1 MLAVVFPAVKKT
13 LWQMLGPS
21 IILVALSLS
30 GGELLLWPNL
40 SANYGMAIIWPI
52 PIILCLQFIVNIE
65 IERYVLVTGKSVE
78 ESLVGKTRWLAAVFG
93 ITVLLALVWPAW
105 ITTSG
110 NLIAHVAGFE
120 GSAARSAGLGISVAL
135 LLSTIVIFR
144 RRETYQLL
152 EKLARISLVGT
163 LAIIVTIVVIKFDL
177 GVFVEGLKGF
187 LRIGYI
193 PKEILRFDFVAAL
206 AYGGVSGVLN
216 LVQGEWVRAKGY
228 GVNSLPEAERGAV
241 ELETA
246 VSKTNYR
253 RWFSLINQEHFFIF
267 VLANLVSIFL
277 LSFLGR
283 ILLPGGGVQGFQV
296 LISEITVL
304 NSTIP
309 YLGTIFALAGV
320 IIFLMANITILDAI
334 GRLVYRMITPF
345 RTRNNNSGE
354 VGESGWLSTLTP
366 QRISEYSVYVGVFIL
381 LLSLFVPS
389 FKQPFFLLVVSASLS
404 AFTMWLYPPL
414 LLKLN
419 LQLPRAARPGWLR
432 SMLLILAAL
441 FYGVITLWALLAY
454 VSVWLVVGLGLL
466 VTMYHVITLWKEL
479 VRSAP

>member
-1 MLAVVFPAVKKT
+1 MNTLVFPAAKKT

-40 SANYGMAIIWPI
+40 SANYGLAIIWPI
-52 PIILCLQFIVNIE
+52 PIILGLQFIVNIE

-93 ITVLLALVWPAW
+93 LTVVLALVWPAW
-105 ITTSG
+105 ISTSG
-110 NLIAHVAGFE
+110 NLVAHMAGFD
-120 GSAARSAGLGISVAL
+120 GQVGKTVGLVVSIAL
-135 LLSTIVIFR
+135 LLLTVVIFR
-144 RRETYQLL
+144 QRNTYQIL
-152 EKLARISLVGT
+152 EKLSRISLIITLLIIFAIVG
-163 LAIIVTIVVIKFDL
+163 IKFDWV
-177 GVFVEGLKGF
+177 VFVEGLKGF

-216 LVQGEWVRAKGY
+216 LVQGEWVRDKGY
-228 GVNSLPEAERGAV
+228 GVNSLPEGKRGSV
-241 ELETA
+241 ELET
-246 VSKTNYR
+246 SGSRINYR

-267 VLANLVSIFL
+267 VLANVVSIFL
-277 LSFLGR
+277 LSYLGR

-296 LISEITVL
+296 LTAEIAVL
-304 NSTIP
+304 NSTIS

-345 RTRNNNSGE
+345 RKSNSKAF
-354 VGESGWLSTLTP
+354 LATLTAP
-366 QRISEYSVYVGVFIL
+366 RISEYSIYVGVLIL
-381 LLSLFVPS
+381 LLSLVIPS

-419 LQLPRAARPGWLR
+419 LQLPIAARPGILR
-432 SMLLILAAL
+432 SCLLLITSL
-441 FYGVITLWALLAY
+441 FYGAITLWALLAY
-454 VSVWLVVGLGLL
+454 VPGWLVWGLGIVVTGYQVMVLGRLWSKNKKLL
-466 VTMYHVITLWKEL
+466 IAV
-479 VRSAP
+479 